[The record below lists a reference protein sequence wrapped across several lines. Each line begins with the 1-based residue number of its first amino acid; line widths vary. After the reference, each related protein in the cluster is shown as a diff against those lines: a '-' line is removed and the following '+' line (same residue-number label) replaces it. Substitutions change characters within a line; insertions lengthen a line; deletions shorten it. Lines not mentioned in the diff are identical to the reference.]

1 MGLTPDF
8 NVGIKKIPVNSFLL
22 KNTIFFSVFVIL
34 PLVCGSLIYI
44 FFREYKPLI
53 FNILLSYIPVTLES
67 KPAQFLGD
75 QIGFL
80 FVYNLPDGLWAF
92 SLTSF
97 LYICSVD
104 NFYKNRFA
112 YVLLSFF
119 IIIAQEVLQGTLL
132 PGTYDPLDL
141 IFVVAGFMLSS
152 IFFCKGLAHG

>member
-1 MGLTPDF
+1 MGMTPDF
-8 NVGIKKIPVNSFLL
+8 NVGVKRILANSFHL
-22 KNTIFFSVFVIL
+22 KNTIVFNFFVVL

-44 FFREYKPLI
+44 FFREYKPLV
-53 FNILLSYIPVTLES
+53 FNILLSYLPVTLEVKS
-67 KPAQFLGD
+67 AQFLGD
-75 QIGFL
+75 QIGLL

-104 NFYKNRFA
+104 NVYKIRLA
-112 YVLLSFF
+112 YILLSLL
-119 IIIAQEVLQGTLL
+119 IIIVQEALQGALL

-141 IFVVAGFMLSS
+141 IFGAAGFMLSS